1 MRSRS
6 IPRILDC
13 NKRNT
18 PYRDI
23 CSSSYSP
30 LLSSLPLLPLPG
42 GGETVSVP
50 VTIVII
56 REYLFFVFIEKKE
69 EGDENTNFFN
79 LNSYFFNH
87 CKLT

>member
-1 MRSRS
+1 ME
-6 IPRILDC
+6 
-13 NKRNT
+13 
-18 PYRDI
+18 
-23 CSSSYSP
+23 
-30 LLSSLPLLPLPG
+30 
-42 GGETVSVP
+42 ETVSVP

-79 LNSYFFNH
+79 LNSYFFNR